1 MTNDLLN
8 IEIMKIRETFE
19 YEVDTDN
26 IEEVFTI
33 NNYVQ
38 CVDDMPCPFWDG
50 MKSPYVICHNLE
62 IL

>member
-1 MTNDLLN
+1 
-8 IEIMKIRETFE
+8 MKIRETFE

-33 NNYVQ
+33 NSYVK
-38 CVDDMPCPFWDG
+38 CVDNMPCPFWDG